1 MEDKYVHSI
10 EQHTIQQIPLNAR
23 YGKARDLFTLWFGG
37 NLMLL
42 TFVTGSVSVTIF
54 INLLSLLF

>member
-1 MEDKYVHSI
+1 MEDKYIHSI

-42 TFVTGSVSVTIF
+42 TFVTGSV
-54 INLLSLLF
+54 